1 MNRDEAAKGV
11 PGGVNPDLAKALV
24 QKLGVTKIVA
34 TVEDPDS
41 GECEMHGG
49 NELAESF
56 GLSEEQARA
65 FWDSSMATVARGEC
79 KILNENGPPI
89 PAQRTIPPIA
99 KAVIQPQYYL
109 VLY

>member
-65 FWDSSMATVARGEC
+65 FWDSSKATVARGEC
-79 KILNENGPPI
+79 KGHPPEDSRFAI
-89 PAQRTIPPIA
+89 HDFALQSPPQNSQR
-99 KAVIQPQYYL
+99 
-109 VLY
+109 